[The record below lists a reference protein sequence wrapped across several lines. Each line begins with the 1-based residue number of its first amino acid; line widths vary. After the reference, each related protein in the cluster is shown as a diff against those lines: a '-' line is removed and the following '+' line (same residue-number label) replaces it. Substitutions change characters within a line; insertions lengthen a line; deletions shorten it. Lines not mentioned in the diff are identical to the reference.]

1 MARAGALVQKR
12 VLGSA
17 EAWAEK
23 RARGWGALWAASC
36 CFHRRRQCF
45 LPLGL
50 LLDLC
55 PGLEDQ
61 QEADA

>member
-1 MARAGALVQKR
+1 MARARAFVQKR

-23 RARGWGALWAASC
+23 KARGWGASC

>member
-1 MARAGALVQKR
+1 MVQKR
-12 VLGSA
+12 ALGSA

-23 RARGWGALWAASC
+23 KAGGWGASC